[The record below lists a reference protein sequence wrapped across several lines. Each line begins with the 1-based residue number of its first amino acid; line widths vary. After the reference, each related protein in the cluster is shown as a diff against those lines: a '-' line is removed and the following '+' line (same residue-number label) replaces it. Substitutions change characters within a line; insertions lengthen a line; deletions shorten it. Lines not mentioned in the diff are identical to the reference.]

1 MTTTGTTSTEAS
13 EVIRRRV
20 IEPSQFVAD
29 QSAFIDVRLPRS
41 EGKASYSFIGPGV
54 TQNKDAFVNLGE
66 PHGYCIGAASMLPGV
81 VNNPHLHYTAE
92 VFMCLSGEW
101 RMDIG
106 SPVEHSLVVRA
117 GDVFSVPT
125 WVFRSFENIG
135 DHEGFLYTVLGEDDP
150 GGIVWAPQIL
160 RAARETGLA
169 LNLDHEVVEV
179 SPGNDWAGFVEPIT
193 DEQLRRIPRLTE
205 EEVSSRVVRF
215 ADRAW
220 THDAL
225 LSSIGNPRGLDY
237 VPVIGYG
244 MSQKRDAIP
253 PITYPHGFSLQWMR
267 GAAGCTSG
275 EHAMDASCV
284 VIVMSGEWR
293 IEMTNPV
300 TGVTT
305 SATPG
310 VGAIVSVPRNWV
322 RSFDVVVD
330 GEILVVC
337 DGDRSQVSWDEA
349 VVRAARERGWV
360 IDANGFIGDR
370 DLVEINR
377 R

>member
-1 MTTTGTTSTEAS
+1 
-13 EVIRRRV
+13 
-20 IEPSQFVAD
+20 
-29 QSAFIDVRLPRS
+29 
-41 EGKASYSFIGPGV
+41 
-54 TQNKDAFVNLGE
+54 
-66 PHGYCIGAASMLPGV
+66 
-81 VNNPHLHYTAE
+81 
-92 VFMCLSGEW
+92 
-101 RMDIG
+101 
-106 SPVEHSLVVRA
+106 
-117 GDVFSVPT
+117 
-125 WVFRSFENIG
+125 
-135 DHEGFLYTVLGEDDP
+135 
-150 GGIVWAPQIL
+150 
-160 RAARETGLA
+160 
-169 LNLDHEVVEV
+169 
-179 SPGNDWAGFVEPIT
+179 
-193 DEQLRRIPRLTE
+193 
-205 EEVSSRVVRF
+205 
-215 ADRAW
+215 
-220 THDAL
+220 
-225 LSSIGNPRGLDY
+225 
-237 VPVIGYG
+237 
-244 MSQKRDAIP
+244 
-253 PITYPHGFSLQWMR
+253 
-267 GAAGCTSG
+267 
-275 EHAMDASCV
+275 MDASCV

>member
-1 MTTTGTTSTEAS
+1 MTTIETTSNES
-13 EVIRRRV
+13 GDVIRRRV

-29 QSAFIDVRLPRS
+29 KSAFIDVRLPRS
-41 EGKASYSFIGPGV
+41 QGKASYSFIGPGV

-101 RMDIG
+101 RIDIG
-106 SPVEHSLVVRA
+106 SPVEHSLFVRP

-135 DHEGFLYTVLGEDDP
+135 DHEGFLYTVLGADDP
-150 GGIVWAPQIL
+150 GGIVWAPHIL

-179 SPGNDWAGFVEPIT
+179 EPGSDWTGFIEPIN
-193 DEQLRRIPRLTE
+193 DDQLRRIPRLTDA
-205 EEVSSRVVRF
+205 EVSSRLVRF
-215 ADRAW
+215 GDRAW

-225 LSSIGNPRGLDY
+225 LSSVGNPMGLDY
-237 VPVIGYG
+237 APVIGYG
-244 MSQKRDAIP
+244 MSEKRDAVP

-267 GAAGCTSG
+267 GTGGCTSG
-275 EHAMDASCV
+275 VHSTDVSCV
-284 VIVMSGEWR
+284 VVVMSGEWR
-293 IEMTNPV
+293 IDMTDPT

-305 SATPG
+305 TVSPT
-310 VGAIVSVPRNWV
+310 VGAIVSVPRGWM
-322 RSFDVVVD
+322 RSFSVEAT

-337 DGDRSQVSWDEA
+337 DGDRSRVAWDSA
-349 VVRAARERGWV
+349 VVSSARERGFV
-360 IDANGFIGDR
+360 IDANGFVGDR